1 MKNRDKWD
9 GNGKGDRLPTGMP
22 GQSTFLKDWVTDGSL
37 PGPNLN
43 LLKLLQANISSH
55 PDRGSA
61 LIETIGQLR
70 SEYNGIWQ
78 EYSTAAWHKLP
89 ETWELKEDIDQA
101 LDDLL
106 NYVQDL
112 HITSSVT
119 SDE

>member
-1 MKNRDKWD
+1 MYLIIN
-9 GNGKGDRLPTGMP
+9 
-22 GQSTFLKDWVTDGSL
+22 LKQ
-37 PGPNLN
+37 
-43 LLKLLQANISSH
+43 LLAVSNKDEKAEM
-55 PDRGSA
+55 
-61 LIETIGQLR
+61 IETIEQLR